1 VSAITTD
8 SCREFRH
15 FAIRGVWANVSE
27 DIFRYLTKSPDNLAG
42 GDDLLHRVSAFFT
55 PELMCLFLHRIS
67 HYLWGNSHRRLAVA
81 MSRLNCIV
89 HKVSITPQSCIG
101 PGCRLSH
108 PPGVT
113 FHGRAGRGLTLFSL
127 AVCCAEEPRFGE
139 PVETGPRIGDRVTI
153 GAHAVLIGPVMV
165 GDDTRLSL
173 GAWVNR
179 DTPARVNVI
188 SNAFYKRPRPNR

>member
-1 VSAITTD
+1 VSETAD
-8 SCREFRH
+8 PCREFRH
-15 FAIRGVWANVSE
+15 EAIRGMWANVSE
-27 DIFRYLTKSPDNLAG
+27 DIVRYLTKSADNLAG
-42 GDDLLHRVSAFFT
+42 GDDFLHRVSAFAT

-67 HYLWGNSHRRLAVA
+67 HYLWVNTHRRMGV
-81 MSRLNCIV
+81 MVGRLNYMI
-89 HKVSITPQSCIG
+89 HKVNITPQSCIG

-127 AVCCAEEPRFGE
+127 AVCCPEGPRFGG

-153 GAHAVLIGPVMV
+153 GAHAVLIGSVTV